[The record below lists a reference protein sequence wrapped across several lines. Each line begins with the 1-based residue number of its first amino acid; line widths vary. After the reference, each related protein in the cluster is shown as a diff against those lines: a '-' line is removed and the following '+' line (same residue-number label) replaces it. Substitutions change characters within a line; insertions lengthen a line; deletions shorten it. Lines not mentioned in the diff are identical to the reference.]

1 MRVLKLTTQLLA
13 TLLNQ
18 EELTARA
25 LELAKTVQDTGAEV
39 ELQKS
44 LKDQM
49 KAKLS
54 ELGAK
59 TTRLSQVVSSG
70 HEYRSTEVEVRMAD
84 NGQVQEVR
92 LDTGEIIVTR
102 PPYNYERQ
110 PPLEPVEPEAFE
122 FADPRP

>member
-102 PPYNYERQ
+102 PPYDYERQ
-110 PPLEPVEPEAFE
+110 QPLTPVGPAT
-122 FADPRP
+122 